1 MSETGKRR
9 VDQDKAI
16 AELTD
21 EVRQLK
27 SLLAARDENLKVEG
41 AGWKDIC
48 GALAS
53 ERDELKAAQKID
65 ADYIQ
70 WLCERLEESNADMRK
85 YRNECWAMAKKLDT
99 LKRKK
104 AA

>member
-1 MSETGKRR
+1 MSE
-9 VDQDKAI
+9 QAI
-16 AELTD
+16 TELTE
-21 EVRQLK
+21 EVRKLK

-48 GALAS
+48 DALTS

-85 YRNECWAMAKKLDT
+85 YRNNCWAMAKKLNN
-99 LKRKK
+99 LPK
-104 AA
+104 ASERSDPEGDQP